1 MKYTEK
7 QVFMCSKIQKQTL
20 QNLHK
25 KYKINISQFI
35 RDAIKEKIER
45 DSCGI
50 LKNHKD
56 ILALIKKLNDCP
68 F

>member
-1 MKYTEK
+1 MQYTERQTIK
-7 QVFMCSKIQKQTL
+7 ISKIQKQTL

-25 KYKINISQFI
+25 KYKINTSQFI

-56 ILALIKKLNDCP
+56 ILALIEKLEECP